1 MGVPTV
7 HRYELL
13 APPGFDGRQELKR
26 VMTWLGWA
34 VVCMLIWFFLAY
46 MSEIGTVQIALE
58 DGYEYNMRQYADVAR
73 ASYLPFLAVLGLL
86 IQMLIRN
93 VVYFRTGSKSYYTMR
108 RLRDRS
114 EYPKRCALLPA
125 RGLVAIILA
134 MWLLTIIC
142 GGAYL
147 IFTPDG
153 WLPAGAGAGILR
165 LLLGGLLR

>member
-1 MGVPTV
+1 MR
-7 HRYELL
+7 RYELL
-13 APPGFDGRQELKR
+13 APPGFDGQQELMR
-26 VMTWLGWA
+26 VLTWLAWA
-34 VVCMLIWFFLAY
+34 GICMLIWFFLAY
-46 MSEIGTVQIALE
+46 MSELGTVQIALE
-58 DGYEYNMRQYADVAR
+58 EGLEYNMRQYADVAR

-93 VVYFRTGSKSYYTMR
+93 IVYFRTGSKSYYTMM

-125 RGLVAIILA
+125 CGLAAGVLA
-134 MWLLTIIC
+134 MWLLTLVC

-147 IFTPDG
+147 IFTPEG

-165 LLLGGLLR
+165 LLSGGLL

>member
-7 HRYELL
+7 RRYELL
-13 APPGFDGRQELKR
+13 APPGFDGEQELKK
-26 VMTWLGWA
+26 VLTWLGWA
-34 VVCMLIWFFLAY
+34 AVCMLIWFFLAY
-46 MSEIGTVQIALE
+46 MSEIGMVQIALE

-93 VVYFRTGSKSYYTMR
+93 IVYFRTGSKSYYTMR

-114 EYPKRCALLPA
+114 EYPKRCALLPVC
-125 RGLVAIILA
+125 GLVAGVLA
-134 MWLLTIIC
+134 MWLLTLVC

-153 WLPAGAGAGILR
+153 WLPAGAGAGILK
-165 LLLGGLLR
+165 LLSGGLL